1 MNCRIC
7 GAELK
12 KNGELC
18 TNCMNKLMK
27 EQELRNDK
35 SVVITFKS
43 KFILKYQLLL
53 HCEQIG
59 IAIFTIIL
67 MLSVDL
73 SYWKYA
79 IGASLLFILF
89 GIVYLI
95 YLRSSLNSVVC
106 TLYRTKIFMSW
117 KKFKKRSR
125 EIPYTE
131 VEEVFYTQGNMEKL
145 FGLGTIVI
153 KRRTRNIIDRNIYI
167 ESVPNVK
174 EVFGKIEEV
183 FK

>member
-1 MNCRIC
+1 
-7 GAELK
+7 
-12 KNGELC
+12 
-18 TNCMNKLMK
+18 
-27 EQELRNDK
+27 
-35 SVVITFKS
+35 
-43 KFILKYQLLL
+43 
-53 HCEQIG
+53 
-59 IAIFTIIL
+59 
-67 MLSVDL
+67 
-73 SYWKYA
+73 
-79 IGASLLFILF
+79 
-89 GIVYLI
+89 
-95 YLRSSLNSVVC
+95 
-106 TLYRTKIFMSW
+106 MSW